1 MDRKEKMK
9 ILKVTMT
16 QLYMIPM
23 SDEKRTQINGWEIE
37 EVIRDWFI
45 RNPVSSSH
53 ATRDGHRIGYSEKV
67 LDVSFIEAED
77 MKLLEKA
84 TEDGKSV

>member
-1 MDRKEKMK
+1 MAREKNMK

-23 SDEKRTQINGWEIE
+23 HDEKRTQINGWEIE

-45 RNPVSSSH
+45 RHPMSHSH

-67 LDVSFIEAED
+67 LDVSFIEPED

-84 TEDGKSV
+84 TKDGQSV